1 MNGKTLGMT
10 SSPLV
15 AMLLLALLLLT
26 AGGLT
31 AQQQRMRNPRQNKI
45 DRVER
50 LKQMKLMEDL
60 QLGEEESVRF
70 MAKRKVHEE
79 QMRDMEEERSRILDE
94 LAISLED
101 KAGDDKISGT
111 CDRVLET
118 DRKMFEER
126 KRYQDEMRKLLSPVK
141 YAKLLIF
148 ERNFQSQVRDAMRR
162 SIGRGKSK
170 YER

>member
-1 MNGKTLGMT
+1 MITSMNGTR
-10 SSPLV
+10 SVPLF
-15 AMLLLALLLLT
+15 LILLFTIILLA
-26 AGGLT
+26 
-31 AQQQRMRNPRQNKI
+31 AQGSPAQQRMRMERPNKV

-70 MAKRKVHEE
+70 MSKRKAHEE
-79 QMRDMEEERSRILDE
+79 QMRGLEEERGKILDD

-101 KAGDDKISGT
+101 KAGDDKLRAS
-111 CDRVLET
+111 CDRVLEV

-126 KRYQDEMRKLLSPVK
+126 KRYQDEMRKFLSVPK
-141 YAKLLIF
+141 YAKLLLF
-148 ERNFQSQVRDAMRR
+148 ERDFQSQVRDAMKR
-162 SIGRGKSK
+162 SMGRSKSK